1 MAALTTTF
9 KSNLKLNIET
19 TGNTVYSCHASNT
32 ATVIGFSIANKTAN
46 VITCNVWLNRA
57 GVNYYA
63 AANVSI
69 FGGSSFTPYG
79 EPQKLV
85 LQSTDSINA
94 SVSIATSAD
103 AICSVLEV
111 Y

>member
-1 MAALTTTF
+1 MPLTTTF
-9 KSNLKLNIET
+9 KSNLKVDILT
-19 TGNTVYSCHASNT
+19 TGNTVYTCPAGNT
-32 ATVIGFSIANKTAN
+32 ATVIGFSLANKTAN
-46 VITCNVWLNRA
+46 VVTANVWLRR
-57 GVNYYA
+57 GTVDYYA

-85 LQSTDSINA
+85 LQGNDSINC
-94 SVSIATSAD
+94 SVSVATAVD

>member
-1 MAALTTTF
+1 MPLTTTF
-9 KSNLKLNIET
+9 KSNLALNIET
-19 TGNTVYSCHASNT
+19 TGNTVYKCPASNT
-32 ATVIGFSIANKTAN
+32 ATIIGFSLANKTGNVVTAN
-46 VITCNVWLNRA
+46 VWIHRGTVD
-57 GVNYYA
+57 YYA

-69 FGGSSFTPYG
+69 FGGSAFTPYG

-85 LQSTDSINA
+85 LQGNDSINA
-94 SVSIATSAD
+94 SVSVATAVD